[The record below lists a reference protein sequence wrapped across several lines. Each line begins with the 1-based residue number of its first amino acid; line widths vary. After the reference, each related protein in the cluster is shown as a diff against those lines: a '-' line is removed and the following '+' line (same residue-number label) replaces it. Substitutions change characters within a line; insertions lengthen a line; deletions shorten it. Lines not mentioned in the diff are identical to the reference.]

1 MRMPEQRR
9 RATALRYEGTGAPKV
24 AASGRGYIA
33 DRIVEVARENGI
45 PVREDPALAEALA
58 ALELDTEIPEDLY
71 TAVAEAIAWAYSLDA
86 QAARY
91 AGPFPLLGRAAT
103 LSSWTYAAITPSET
117 LAARRRRAAA
127 RSAEVVR

>member
-86 QAARY
+86 HAAR
-91 AGPFPLLGRAAT
+91 
-103 LSSWTYAAITPSET
+103 
-117 LAARRRRAAA
+117 
-127 RSAEVVR
+127 